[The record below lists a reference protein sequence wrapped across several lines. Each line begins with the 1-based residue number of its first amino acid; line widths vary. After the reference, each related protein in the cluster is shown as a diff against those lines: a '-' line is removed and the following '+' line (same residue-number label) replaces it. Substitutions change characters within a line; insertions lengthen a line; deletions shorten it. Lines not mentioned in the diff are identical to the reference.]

1 MAVVLPVLIQRQS
14 GSPQDLRTRRQDSH
28 FALQPR
34 VMRALRAKLM
44 PRPANL
50 QGQEN
55 SRDLRLEKAK
65 RRQAQVKLMDSQ
77 VKLRALLWPVK
88 QPGIRP
94 PEREMQRENS
104 LALEKARPQA
114 RAKLLVPIW
123 PVELPE
129 RENPPGLRSE
139 KTERQAQEKQMDL
152 RVTPRALLWP
162 VNQPAMRPEQE
173 SLRDSRSGKARAVTQ
188 PAIRQEMQRENSLA
202 LEKARPQAQT
212 KTPKA
217 QVELPA
223 RESLRDS
230 RSEQAE
236 RFPVPQVRPC
246 PYWKGPDPFASFQ
259 SAPADQKCNRAG
271 RCDAR
276 PILGAASAQDHAFD
290 QCPTRRNQDAIA
302 GYDNRSN
309 HWRQKHGYRAQSF
322 PISAPDKHRCLPR
335 PFADRDVRFAD
346 SESRSI
352 PPRRR

>member
-173 SLRDSRSGKARAVTQ
+173 SLRDSRSQ
-188 PAIRQEMQRENSLA
+188 
-202 LEKARPQAQT
+202 
-212 KTPKA
+212 
-217 QVELPA
+217 
-223 RESLRDS
+223 
-230 RSEQAE
+230 QAE

-322 PISAPDKHRCLPR
+322 PISAPDKHRCLPH

-346 SESRSI
+346 SESRSS